1 MSFKYAHLGLVAGGA
16 LLSTLGVRI
25 VRSKEAKKLY
35 SYATAAVIRE
45 KNHIMDFVT
54 DVQEDCSDIYADAK
68 DINERYAEEDERIIE
83 DRAEKRKVREAEKAA
98 KKAEKAAEAAPA
110 AV

>member
-35 SYATAAVIRE
+35 THCTAAVLRE
-45 KNHIMDFVT
+45 KDHIMEFVT
-54 DVQEDCSDIYADAK
+54 DVQDDCSDILADAK
-68 DINERYAEEDERIIE
+68 ELNEQYADESAQIIE
-83 DRAEKRKVREAEKAA
+83 DRAAKRKAKAAEKAA
-98 KKAEKAAEAAPA
+98 AEAQPA
-110 AV
+110 SH